1 LCLLCVVILKMSKY
15 KIVLILLFLH
25 GKTAISQVKD
35 STQKKKAQIIIGTE
49 EKPELTG
56 TRIVSKI
63 DSLLNPELR
72 IGGYISTYYAHYD
85 DEIENNNFVQ
95 FPTLAPRKDQ
105 FSLNMALISM
115 EYKSQNLRG
124 NIALHYGDIPE
135 SSWPQVFNL
144 IQEANAGIR
153 LHKKIWFDAGF
164 FKTHIGLGSFQP
176 RENITSSMSIPDFYD
191 PYFLSG
197 AKLSYLASNKL
208 SLHFCMFN
216 GYNEYIDNNK
226 NKALNFTMIYNAN
239 SHLSVTYNFLTCDE
253 TPDAVKTKH
262 QRYYQNA
269 FATLIYDKFIVG
281 IDVNFGL
288 QENTAKKD
296 STKMASMYAGTLS
309 AKYNILKKLAIYGR
323 VEDFQ
328 DPDRIFTGNLD
339 IGQYIRGT
347 TAGFEIKP
355 QKNASMNFEW
365 RILEADH
372 LIFRQKN
379 TMLNRRNEFIVCLD
393 LWF

>member
-1 LCLLCVVILKMSKY
+1 MSKY
-15 KIVLILLFLH
+15 SIALIFVFLL
-25 GKTAISQVKD
+25 GIPAIAQVD
-35 STQKKKAQIIIGTE
+35 STKIKKPQIIIGAE

-72 IGGYISTYYAHYD
+72 IGGYVSTYYAHYD
-85 DEIENNNFVQ
+85 DEIENNHFVQ
-95 FPTLAPRKDQ
+95 FPTLAPRNNQ
-105 FSLNMALISM
+105 FALNMALISM
-115 EYKSQNLRG
+115 TYKSQNLRS
-124 NIALHYGDIPE
+124 NLSLHYGDIPE

-153 LHKKIWFDAGF
+153 LFKKWWFDAGF

-197 AKLSYLASNKL
+197 AKLSYQATAKL
-208 SLHFCMFN
+208 SVHFCIFN
-216 GYNEYIDNNK
+216 GYNEYLENNK
-226 NKALNFTMIYNAN
+226 NKALGLTTIYNPN
-239 SHLSVTYNFLTCDE
+239 EHISVTYNFLTCDE
-253 TPDAVKTKH
+253 TPDNVKTKH

-269 FATLIYDKFIVG
+269 FATFIYDKFLIG
-281 IDVNFGL
+281 LDVNFGL
-288 QENTAKKD
+288 QENTSKKD

-309 AKYNILKKLAIYGR
+309 AKYNIFKKLGIYAR

-328 DPDRIFTGNLD
+328 DPDRILSTNVN

-355 QKNASMNFEW
+355 QKNVSMNFEW
-365 RILEADH
+365 RILESDH